1 MLYLKNMKLQS
12 IFSDPEL
19 LENLNKFSKVQT
31 IKKGQV
37 LFSPGEPLVYIPL
50 ILKGVLRIL
59 RVNDDGR
66 DFFLYHL
73 YPGQTCAMS
82 INCCRIGHK
91 GMVKAI
97 AEDDTELVQIPTAMI
112 ESWLRFPE
120 WKIFIN
126 ISYSYRI
133 EELVNLVDL
142 IAFNNMDSRLLYYL
156 EQRARALKT
165 NVLTI
170 THQHIADEMHTH
182 REAISR
188 LLRTMEQ
195 KGMVKL
201 GRNTI
206 ELL

>member
-1 MLYLKNMKLQS
+1 MELES
-12 IFSDPEL
+12 IFSDTEL
-19 LENLNKFSKVQT
+19 LAEL
-31 IKKGQV
+31 KKYSRNQSLERGDI
-37 LFSPGEPLVYIPL
+37 LFSPGDEVFFIPL
-50 ILKGVLRIL
+50 IMKGVLRIL
-59 RVNDDGR
+59 RVNEDGR

-82 INCCRIGHK
+82 INCCRVGRK
-91 GMVKAI
+91 SMVKAI
-97 AEDDTELVQIPTAMI
+97 AEDDTELVQIPTSMI

-120 WKIFIN
+120 WKMFIN
-126 ISYSYRI
+126 GSYSSRI

-170 THQHIADEMHTH
+170 THQHIADEMHVH

-195 KGMVKL
+195 KGMLKL

>member
-1 MLYLKNMKLQS
+1 MELES
-12 IFSDPEL
+12 IFSDMEL
-19 LENLNKFSKVQT
+19 LAEL
-31 IKKGQV
+31 KKYSRNQSLERGDI
-37 LFSPGEPLVYIPL
+37 LFSPGDEVFFIPL
-50 ILKGVLRIL
+50 IMKGVLRIL
-59 RVNDDGR
+59 RVNEDGR

-82 INCCRIGHK
+82 INCCRVGRK
-91 GMVKAI
+91 SMVKAI
-97 AEDDTELVQIPTAMI
+97 AEDDTELVQIPTSMI

-120 WKIFIN
+120 WKMFIN
-126 ISYSYRI
+126 GSYSSRI
-133 EELVNLVDL
+133 EELVNLLDL

-170 THQHIADEMHTH
+170 THQHIADEMHVH

>member
-1 MLYLKNMKLQS
+1 MELES
-12 IFSDPEL
+12 IFSDTEL
-19 LENLNKFSKVQT
+19 LAEL
-31 IKKGQV
+31 KKYSRKQELEKEDV
-37 LFSPGEPLVYIPL
+37 LFSPGDEVFFIPL
-50 ILKGVLRIL
+50 IMKGVLRIL
-59 RVNDDGR
+59 RVNEDGR

-82 INCCRIGHK
+82 INCCRVGRK
-91 GMVKAI
+91 SMVKAI
-97 AEDDTELVQIPTAMI
+97 AEDDTELVQIPTSMI

-120 WKIFIN
+120 WKMFIN
-126 ISYSYRI
+126 GSYSSRI

-170 THQHIADEMHTH
+170 THQHIADEMHVH

>member
-1 MLYLKNMKLQS
+1 MELES
-12 IFSDPEL
+12 IFSDMEL
-19 LENLNKFSKVQT
+19 LAEL
-31 IKKGQV
+31 KKYSRNQSLERGDI
-37 LFSPGEPLVYIPL
+37 LFSPGDDVFFIPL

-59 RVNDDGR
+59 RVNEDGR

-82 INCCRIGHK
+82 INCCRVGRK
-91 GMVKAI
+91 SMVKAI
-97 AEDDTELVQIPTAMI
+97 AEDDTELVQIPTSMI

-120 WKIFIN
+120 WKMFIN
-126 ISYSYRI
+126 GSYSSRI

-170 THQHIADEMHTH
+170 THQHIADEMHAH

>member
-1 MLYLKNMKLQS
+1 MELES
-12 IFSDPEL
+12 IFSDTEL
-19 LENLNKFSKVQT
+19 LAEL
-31 IKKGQV
+31 KKYSRNQSLERGDI
-37 LFSPGEPLVYIPL
+37 LFSPGDEVFFIPL
-50 ILKGVLRIL
+50 IMKGVLRIL
-59 RVNDDGR
+59 RVNEDGR

-82 INCCRIGHK
+82 INCCRVGRK
-91 GMVKAI
+91 SMVKAI
-97 AEDDTELVQIPTAMI
+97 AEDDTELVQIPTSMI

-120 WKIFIN
+120 WKMFIN
-126 ISYSYRI
+126 GSYSSRI

-170 THQHIADEMHTH
+170 THQHIADEMHVH

>member
-1 MLYLKNMKLQS
+1 MELSS
-12 IFSDPEL
+12 IFSDLEL
-19 LENLNKFSKVQT
+19 LGELQKYSRKQQVER
-31 IKKGQV
+31 GEV
-37 LFSPGEPLVYIPL
+37 LFSPGDEVFFIPL

-82 INCCRIGHK
+82 INCCRVGRK
-91 GMVKAI
+91 SMVKAI
-97 AEDDTELVQIPTAMI
+97 AEDDTELVQIPTSMI

-120 WKIFIN
+120 WKMFIN
-126 ISYSYRI
+126 GSYSYRI

-142 IAFNNMDSRLLYYL
+142 IAFSNMDSRLLYYL

-165 NVLTI
+165 TVLTI
-170 THQHIADEMHTH
+170 THQHIADEMHAH